1 MAIAVISNRFTILIG
16 NKYFHS
22 KFSNWSIRILGK
34 VHLNHIIKNIRK
46 KVFPKNQIL
55 DGM

>member
-1 MAIAVISNRFTILIG
+1 MAINVTNNKLIMLIG

-22 KFSNWSIRILGK
+22 KFNNWSIRILGN
-34 VHLNHIIKNIRK
+34 VHRNHMITKIRK
-46 KVFPKNQIL
+46 NVLPKNHTI